1 MPTDIAVNLV
11 GSSEAVVYALLSQ
24 SIDDEKTARIAET
37 SVLDSRLDAIQ
48 ANENLTSLRLVE
60 DDAIARVAVV
70 QTAVDVEKGRVDTI
84 NLNANLAS
92 LRALENDYTGK
103 FSTLLDSGASL
114 DTISEL
120 KTAWEGGDGS
130 LQSTLNSAIALKRD
144 ISTSY
149 SAGEIDSKILIV
161 QNDVNANEVS
171 WTAADNALDARLDIA
186 EAKSSF
192 TDPTTQTLLDAESS
206 TRASADTAL
215 DARLDIAE
223 AKSSFTDPT
232 TQTLLAAESSTRAA
246 ADVALDA
253 RLDIAEAKSSFTD
266 PTTQTLLAA
275 ESSTRAAADVAL
287 DARLDIAEA
296 KSSFTDPTTQTLLA
310 AESTAR
316 AAADALKRNIS
327 DSYTKTQIDSSLAAK
342 EDNLTFG
349 IVQTNALKVVSQ
361 DATSGDFCVFAAAGI
376 RPYAKNNFKQELDL
390 ENCENTADSAKPVSS
405 AQQTALNLKANIASP
420 TFTGSVTMSHVKS
433 VGAHLKLQTSTNDL
447 NIFLNDQETLQ
458 ITRSGTEARFTVSGG
473 SGQARF
479 MGNVAFNGNL
489 NSVTSTELGYVSGV
503 SSAIQTQL
511 GTKAPSSSP
520 TFTDT
525 IQFDDSATFSANCI
539 VENQKSWRFKELASN
554 GTKHVAVHAPNQLS
568 DNVEFVLPADEGDAD
583 QLLSTDGSGVT
594 SWVDAAG
601 GDASFPL
608 YKIDGEDFDSSRHES
623 NDLPFPIMELQTPY
637 YVANTASNASCFM
650 RLPDYDASR
659 ALGSW
664 IQIYNGGNTNVYV
677 ATFQYGLDNSGSSD
691 QKVYSERYVGGGN
704 NQGVITSSNR
714 NSKVILISRESDIE
728 RWLIAYSY

>member
-206 TRASADTAL
+206 TRASADT
-215 DARLDIAE
+215 
-223 AKSSFTDPT
+223 
-232 TQTLLAAESSTRAA
+232 
-246 ADVALDA
+246 
-253 RLDIAEAKSSFTD
+253 
-266 PTTQTLLAA
+266 
-275 ESSTRAAADVAL
+275 AL